1 MTSRTTRTKVRDAV
15 ALMVVLGTWLV
26 MPPMLDV
33 VNQPTSV
40 FGIPTI
46 VVYVFAVW
54 AGLIVFTRIV
64 AMRAGRAFD
73 REERRLD
80 PEGPD
85 PEELAPERE
94 GG

>member
-1 MTSRTTRTKVRDAV
+1 MPTRPTRTKVRDAV
-15 ALMVVLGTWLV
+15 ALMALLGTWLV

-40 FGIPTI
+40 LGIPTI

-54 AGLIVFTRIV
+54 AGLIIFTRMV
-64 AMRAGRAFD
+64 ARRAGRAFA
-73 REERRLD
+73 REEMP
-80 PEGPD
+80 PE
-85 PEELAPERE
+85 PESEGE

>member
-1 MTSRTTRTKVRDAV
+1 MPTRPTRTKVRDAV
-15 ALMVVLGTWLV
+15 ALMALLGTWLV

-54 AGLIVFTRIV
+54 AGLIVFTRMV
-64 AMRAGRAFD
+64 ARRAGRAFA
-73 REERRLD
+73 REEIP
-80 PEGPD
+80 PE
-85 PEELAPERE
+85 PEPES
-94 GG
+94 G

>member
-1 MTSRTTRTKVRDAV
+1 MASRTTRTKVRDAV
-15 ALMVVLGTWLV
+15 ALMVLLGTWLV

-33 VNQPTSV
+33 VNQPTTV

-54 AGLIVFTRIV
+54 AGLILFTRLV
-64 AMRAGRAFD
+64 ATRAGRALE
-73 REERRLD
+73 REERMPE
-80 PEGPD
+80 PEG
-85 PEELAPERE
+85 E

>member
-1 MTSRTTRTKVRDAV
+1 MPTRPTRTKVRDAV
-15 ALMVVLGTWLV
+15 ALMVLLGTWLV

-40 FGIPTI
+40 LGIPTI

-64 AMRAGRAFD
+64 AKRAGRAFA
-73 REERRLD
+73 REERPPE
-80 PEGPD
+80 PEG
-85 PEELAPERE
+85 E
-94 GG
+94 GA

>member
-1 MTSRTTRTKVRDAV
+1 MASRPTRTKVRDAV
-15 ALMVVLGTWLV
+15 ALMVLLGTWLV
-26 MPPMLDV
+26 MPPMLSV

-54 AGLIVFTRIV
+54 AGLIVVTRIV
-64 AMRAGRAFD
+64 ARRAGRAYERED
-73 REERRLD
+73 RHLD
-80 PEGPD
+80 PEG
-85 PEELAPERE
+85 E

>member
-1 MTSRTTRTKVRDAV
+1 MPTRPTRTKVRDAV
-15 ALMVVLGTWLV
+15 ALMALLGTWLV

-40 FGIPTI
+40 LGIPTI

-54 AGLIVFTRIV
+54 AGLILFTRMV
-64 AMRAGRAFD
+64 ARRAGSAYA
-73 REERRLD
+73 REETGAERRGETD
-80 PEGPD
+80 G
-85 PEELAPERE
+85 E